1 MPKTAYEMRISDL
14 SSDVGPSDLG
24 QNAARKAVSW
34 YSVTGYWPKKLVN
47 YDNAVT
53 LGISYSAEVDPLPVI
68 RLVDLYLLDS
78 EALNELNGPGPET
91 FKWVD
96 MVRERAGLK
105 SIEESWSTYS
115 KSPGKY
121 QTKDGLREILHRER
135 NIEMAFEGHRFW
147 DLRRWKE
154 AEQIVNAPKIGRA
167 HV

>member
-1 MPKTAYEMRISDL
+1 
-14 SSDVGPSDLG
+14 
-24 QNAARKAVSW
+24 
-34 YSVTGYWPKKLVN
+34 
-47 YDNAVT
+47 
-53 LGISYSAEVDPLPVI
+53 
-68 RLVDLYLLDS
+68 
-78 EALNELNGPGPET
+78 
-91 FKWVD
+91 

-154 AEQIVNAPKIGRA
+154 AEQLVNAPTQGWDIEEEETQAYYKVQTLYNPNFQKRDNFRPIREESLIANERLVQKIDRA
-167 HV
+167 SCRERVWQDRI

>member
-1 MPKTAYEMRISDL
+1 MIRRPPRSTRTDTLFPYTTLFRS
-14 SSDVGPSDLG
+14 
-24 QNAARKAVSW
+24 
-34 YSVTGYWPKKLVN
+34 LVN

-53 LGISYSAEVDPLPVI
+53 LGISYSAEVYPWPEI
-68 RLVDLYLLDS
+68 RLADLYLLYS

-121 QTKDGLREILHRER
+121 QTKDGLREILYRER
-135 NIEMAFEGHRFW
+135 KIDRAFEMKRFW
-147 DLRRWKE
+147 DMRRWKE
-154 AEQIVNAPKIGRA
+154 AAQIVNAPIQDWDIERS
-167 HV
+167 